1 MGGVRWGL
9 AASVH
14 GLGRLAALA
23 RAAGAGGGAAYRGG
37 GDGDGVKET
46 LAQHAVVVD
55 RGNWHA
61 RVVGSTVRRGAG
73 QRQ

>member
-1 MGGVRWGL
+1 M

-23 RAAGAGGGAAYRGG
+23 RAAGAGGGAAYWGG
-37 GDGDGVKET
+37 VDGDGVKET

-55 RGNWHA
+55 RGN
-61 RVVGSTVRRGAG
+61 
-73 QRQ
+73 